1 MLRQTTNILKYYLM
15 INFFRQLYILIFY
28 RKNYKIKPMN
38 YIWYFLIAVSIV
50 YGALNG
56 TLNEVANAVFS
67 GTQLAVKIILTLL
80 GIMTFWL
87 GIMKIAEKS
96 GIVEFISKLLRP
108 LAKFIF
114 PEIPKDSPVIGDIAM
129 NFSAN
134 ALGLANAATP
144 IGIKA
149 MEGMQEINKDK
160 ESASNSMC
168 TLLAMNT
175 AGFQLIPATVI
186 AILAANGCENPTQ
199 IIVPTLIVTG
209 TAFISAILIAK
220 LFSKIFPPQQNSEAK
235 YDN

>member
-1 MLRQTTNILKYYLM
+1 
-15 INFFRQLYILIFY
+15 
-28 RKNYKIKPMN
+28 MN
-38 YIWYFLIAVSIV
+38 YIWYFLIVISIV
-50 YGALNG
+50 FGAING
-56 TLNEVANAVFS
+56 TLGEVTKAIFT
-67 GTQLAVKIILTLL
+67 GTELAIKIVLTLL

-96 GIVEFISKLLRP
+96 GIVEWLSKLLNP
-108 LAKFIF
+108 IAQKIF
-114 PEIPKDSPVIGDIAM
+114 PEIPKDSPIIGDVAM

-149 MEGMQEINKDK
+149 IEGMQELNKDK
-160 ESASNSMC
+160 ESASDPMC

-186 AILAANGCENPTQ
+186 AILAANGSTNPTE
-199 IIVPTLIVTG
+199 IILPTLIVTS

-220 LFSKIFPPQQNSEAK
+220 LLKKIFPPQQECEVINV
-235 YDN
+235 D

>member
-1 MLRQTTNILKYYLM
+1 
-15 INFFRQLYILIFY
+15 
-28 RKNYKIKPMN
+28 MN
-38 YIWYFLIAVSIV
+38 YIWYFLIVISIIFGAVN
-50 YGALNG
+50 GKLND
-56 TLNEVANAVFS
+56 VANAIFS
-67 GTQLAVKIILTLL
+67 GTELAVKIILTLL

-96 GIVEFISKLLRP
+96 GIVEFLSKILNP
-108 LAKFIF
+108 IAQKIF
-114 PEIPKDSPVIGDIAM
+114 PEIPKDSPIIGDVAM

-149 MEGMQEINKDK
+149 IEGMQELNKDK

-186 AILAANGCENPTQ
+186 AILAANGCNNPSE
-199 IIVPTLIVTG
+199 IIIPTLIVTS
-209 TAFISAILIAK
+209 TAFISAIIIAK
-220 LFSKIFPPQQNSEAK
+220 LFKRVFPPQKDCEVINA
-235 YDN
+235 D

>member
-1 MLRQTTNILKYYLM
+1 
-15 INFFRQLYILIFY
+15 
-28 RKNYKIKPMN
+28 MN
-38 YIWYFLIAVSIV
+38 YIWYFLIVVSIIF
-50 YGALNG
+50 GAING
-56 TLNEVANAVFS
+56 TLNEVANAIFS
-67 GTQLAVKIILTLL
+67 GTQLAVKIVLTLL

-96 GIVEFISKLLRP
+96 GIVEFLSKLLNP

-114 PEIPKDSPVIGDIAM
+114 PEIPEKSPIIGDVAM

-149 MEGMQEINKDK
+149 IEGMQELNKDK
-160 ESASNSMC
+160 ESASDSMC

-186 AILAANGCENPTQ
+186 AILAANGCEKPTE

-209 TAFISAILIAK
+209 TAFISAIIIAK
-220 LFSKIFPPQQNSEAK
+220 IFKRIFPPQKRNEVINA
-235 YDN
+235 D

>member
-1 MLRQTTNILKYYLM
+1 
-15 INFFRQLYILIFY
+15 
-28 RKNYKIKPMN
+28 MN
-38 YIWYFLIAVSIV
+38 YIWYFLIVISV
-50 YGALNG
+50 VFGAING
-56 TLNEVANAVFS
+56 TLNEVVNAILS

-96 GIVEFISKLLRP
+96 GIVEFLSKILRP
-108 LAKFIF
+108 AAKLIF
-114 PEIPKDSPVIGDIAM
+114 PEIPADSKVIGDVAM

-149 MEGMQEINKDK
+149 INGMQELNKDK
-160 ESASNSMC
+160 DSASDSMC

-186 AILAANGCENPTQ
+186 AILAANGCENPTE
-199 IIVPTLIVTG
+199 IIVPTLIVTL
-209 TAFISAILIAK
+209 TAFVGAILTAK
-220 LFSKIFPPQQNSEAK
+220 IFKHIFPPQIIKEEKDA
-235 YDN
+235 

>member
-1 MLRQTTNILKYYLM
+1 
-15 INFFRQLYILIFY
+15 
-28 RKNYKIKPMN
+28 MN
-38 YIWYFLIAVSIV
+38 YIWYFLIVISIIF
-50 YGALNG
+50 GAING
-56 TLNEVANAVFS
+56 TIDQVARAIFS
-67 GTQLAVKIILTLL
+67 GCELTVKIVLTLI
-80 GIMTFWL
+80 GIMSFWL

-96 GIVEFISKLLRP
+96 GIVEFLSKLLKP
-108 LAKFIF
+108 IAKIIF
-114 PEIPKDSPVIGDIAM
+114 PELPKDSPIIGDVAM
-129 NFSAN
+129 NFTAN

-149 MEGMQEINKDK
+149 MDGMQKINKDK
-160 ESASNSMC
+160 NSASNSMC

-220 LFSKIFPPQQNSEAK
+220 LFSKLFPPQQSSEAQ

>member
-1 MLRQTTNILKYYLM
+1 
-15 INFFRQLYILIFY
+15 
-28 RKNYKIKPMN
+28 MN
-38 YIWYFLIAVSIV
+38 YIWYFLIVISV
-50 YGALNG
+50 VFGAING
-56 TLNEVANAVFS
+56 TLNEVVNAILS

-96 GIVEFISKLLRP
+96 GIVEFLSKILRP
-108 LAKFIF
+108 AAKLIF
-114 PEIPKDSPVIGDIAM
+114 PEIPADSKIIGDVAM

-149 MEGMQEINKDK
+149 ISGMQELNKDK
-160 ESASNSMC
+160 ESASDSMC

-186 AILAANGCENPTQ
+186 AILAANGCENPTE
-199 IIVPTLIVTG
+199 IIVPTLIVTL
-209 TAFISAILIAK
+209 TAFIGAILTAK
-220 LFSKIFPPQQNSEAK
+220 IFKHIFPPQIIKEEKDA
-235 YDN
+235 

>member
-1 MLRQTTNILKYYLM
+1 
-15 INFFRQLYILIFY
+15 
-28 RKNYKIKPMN
+28 MN
-38 YIWYFLIAVSIV
+38 YIWYFLIAISIIF
-50 YGALNG
+50 GAING
-56 TLNEVANAVFS
+56 TLNEVANAIFS

-96 GIVEFISKLLRP
+96 GIVEWLSKLLTP
-108 LAKFIF
+108 IAKLIF
-114 PEIPKDSPVIGDIAM
+114 PELPKNSPIIGDVAM

-149 MEGMQEINKDK
+149 IEGMQEINKDK
-160 ESASNSMC
+160 SSASDPMC

-186 AILAANGCENPTQ
+186 ALLAANGCERPTE
-199 IIVPTLIVTG
+199 IIIPTLIVTS

-220 LFSKIFPPQQNSEAK
+220 IFKKIFPPQQVSEVENA
-235 YDN
+235 D

>member
-1 MLRQTTNILKYYLM
+1 
-15 INFFRQLYILIFY
+15 
-28 RKNYKIKPMN
+28 MN
-38 YIWYFLIAVSIV
+38 YIWYFLIVISV
-50 YGALNG
+50 VLGAING
-56 TLNEVANAVFS
+56 TLNEVVNAILS

-96 GIVEFISKLLRP
+96 GIVEFLSKILRP
-108 LAKFIF
+108 AAKLIF
-114 PEIPKDSPVIGDIAM
+114 PEIPADSKIIGDVAM

-149 MEGMQEINKDK
+149 ISGMQELNKDK
-160 ESASNSMC
+160 ESASDSMC

-186 AILAANGCENPTQ
+186 AILAANGCENPTE
-199 IIVPTLIVTG
+199 IIVPTLIVTL
-209 TAFISAILIAK
+209 TAFIGAILTAK
-220 LFSKIFPPQQNSEAK
+220 IFKHIFPPQIIKEEKDA
-235 YDN
+235 